1 MHENMHLINAIKKNC
16 ISTSAKPKAGHQYN
30 AARTE
35 EDSYVYHAS
44 LQHLLTQL
52 LKYILKLVMAQ

>member
-1 MHENMHLINAIKKNC
+1 MQLKKC
-16 ISTSAKPKAGHQYN
+16 ISTSAKPKAGYQYN
-30 AARTE
+30 TARTE

-52 LKYILKLVMAQ
+52 LKYILKLITAQ

>member
-1 MHENMHLINAIKKNC
+1 MQLKKC
-16 ISTSAKPKAGHQYN
+16 ITTSAKPKAGYQYN
-30 AARTE
+30 TARTE

-52 LKYILKLVMAQ
+52 LKYILKLITAQ